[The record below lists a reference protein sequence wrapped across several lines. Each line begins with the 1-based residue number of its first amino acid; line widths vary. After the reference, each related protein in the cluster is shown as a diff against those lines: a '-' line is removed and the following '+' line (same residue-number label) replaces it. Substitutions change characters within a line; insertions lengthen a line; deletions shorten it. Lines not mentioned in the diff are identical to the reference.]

1 MASVLIGLEEYQE
14 LKDEIE
20 RLTKIDDNVKHVLK
34 EIKQRIKM
42 LNDLLSKTP
51 DNIDRESEKKF
62 LVAVYAYL
70 TGEWLK

>member
-1 MASVLIGLEEYQE
+1 M
-14 LKDEIE
+14 
-20 RLTKIDDNVKHVLK
+20 DDSVKHVLK
-34 EIKQRIKM
+34 EINQRIKM